1 MHNKWQ
7 YEVRKAKFTNALC
20 AYQDDF
26 QPAFQGSY
34 YYLDDFA
41 TYKILYALHAYQD
54 ATPDVSVAHYCM
66 PWSSVRMYAL
76 VTVMHQAK
84 RMF

>member
-1 MHNKWQ
+1 MRYAKQNSQMHC
-7 YEVRKAKFTNALC
+7 VPIRMTSR
-20 AYQDDF
+20 
-26 QPAFQGSY
+26 SY
-34 YYLDDFA
+34 YCLDDFT
-41 TYKILYALHAYQD
+41 TYKVLYALHAYQD

-76 VTVMHQAK
+76 VIAMHQAK